1 MHKFVLIILL
11 STVWTLSSC
20 WKTPDVGVTQEDI
33 AKALNTGKIS
43 EKIRKIINNNCLTG
57 NFSQG
62 QDDNLY
68 GRKCLEGR
76 HLLIQTGEKDSSPAI
91 ATSASVSLDKNQVDG
106 LKLEGKLD
114 FIGRVYNPT
123 YRILTNKGSDKHIPF
138 LKKFLPLNKEFLGSS
153 DKQYKIVF
161 KMEGNYLVLYKASK
175 NLDDIPYI
183 ERTSLE
189 RSKDGQ
195 YKKSKEGY
203 YMVPFLG
210 YQIEYCKAE
219 TQVNEKTGAKTF
231 KDTTVCQP
239 HYANNKDAEYIKIS
253 KIGEGEKYDIKERR
267 IYFLQITLK
276 GNGFFLNQLLRPLK
290 LLLTQILQVI
300 SLLFHLIL

>member
-123 YRILTNKGSDKHIPF
+123 YRILTK
-138 LKKFLPLNKEFLGSS
+138 
-153 DKQYKIVF
+153 
-161 KMEGNYLVLYKASK
+161 
-175 NLDDIPYI
+175 
-183 ERTSLE
+183 
-189 RSKDGQ
+189 
-195 YKKSKEGY
+195 
-203 YMVPFLG
+203 
-210 YQIEYCKAE
+210 
-219 TQVNEKTGAKTF
+219 
-231 KDTTVCQP
+231 
-239 HYANNKDAEYIKIS
+239 
-253 KIGEGEKYDIKERR
+253 
-267 IYFLQITLK
+267 
-276 GNGFFLNQLLRPLK
+276 
-290 LLLTQILQVI
+290 
-300 SLLFHLIL
+300 